1 MIHAEK
7 EAMSKVQHPNE
18 RKPQGPRSQRP
29 PFTWEEICMYLY
41 GHTAVETAIPGDQRK
56 IIKREENNPER
67 KKKRCS
73 LPSPSMVFPDEVKL
87 CKSSVPGAEFGVCA
101 AQPIP
106 PGTWIGPYEGQ
117 VVRCDELREGVHNIY
132 MWEIY
137 KDGKFSHFIDGSEE
151 YLSSW
156 MRFIQCA
163 RYREE
168 QNMTVFQYCGNIYYR
183 AFRHIP
189 AGRELLVWY
198 DEQYSEFIDVPALM
212 KARVIKEHTVQWKP
226 PGMEE
231 EPFFED
237 VRDQEFDEHERPL
250 DPFGLGLKDHGEPH
264 IWRCGQCTQTF
275 SQRVLLQMHV
285 CPQSPD
291 RPYQCGHCPSSFP
304 GPAELREHVVVH
316 INEKPFKCGF
326 CGRSFA
332 GATTLN
338 NHIRTHTGEKPFKCE
353 KCHKTFSQSTQL
365 SRHQKSPEECQRDSI
380 ERN

>member
-1 MIHAEK
+1 MNKACPLSE
-7 EAMSKVQHPNE
+7 SKYPVTGALAK
-18 RKPQGPRSQRP
+18 RPQFSL
-29 PFTWEEICMYLY
+29 EDICMYLY
-41 GHTAVETAIPGDQRK
+41 GHKPVEPALIEDQLK
-56 IIKREENNPER
+56 LLKQGENCQDR

-73 LPSPSMVFPDEVKL
+73 PQSPSLIFPDEVRL
-87 CKSSVPGAEFGVCA
+87 CKSSVPGADLGVCA
-101 AQPIP
+101 SQPIP

-117 VVRCDELREGVHNIY
+117 IVRREELREGAHNSY

-151 YLSSW
+151 FMSSW

-198 DEQYSEFIDVPALM
+198 DEKYSEFLDIPALM
-212 KARVIKEHTVQWKP
+212 KAKVVKEPTVQWKP
-226 PGMEE
+226 TGMEDDLLYDA
-231 EPFFED
+231 PRDED
-237 VRDQEFDEHERPL
+237 FDDPERSL
-250 DPFGLGLKDHGEPH
+250 DPYGLGLKDQGEPH
-264 IWRCGQCTQTF
+264 IWQCGQCSQTF

-291 RPYQCGHCPSSFP
+291 RPYQCGHCPSSFT
-304 GPAELREHVVVH
+304 GPSELREHVVIH

-365 SRHQKSPEECQRDSI
+365 SRHQKSPEECLRDNNV
-380 ERN
+380 ERK

>member
-1 MIHAEK
+1 
-7 EAMSKVQHPNE
+7 MSKVQPLTE
-18 RKPQGPRSQRP
+18 RKPEGPGSKRP

-41 GHTAVETAIPGDQRK
+41 GHTPMEPAITEDQRK
-56 IIKREENNPER
+56 NVKREENGPER

-73 LPSPSMVFPDEVKL
+73 LPSPSMMFPDEVKL

-117 VVRCDELREGVHNIY
+117 VVRCDELREGVHNSY
-132 MWEIY
+132 MWE
-137 KDGKFSHFIDGSEE
+137 
-151 YLSSW
+151 
-156 MRFIQCA
+156 
-163 RYREE
+163 
-168 QNMTVFQYCGNIYYR
+168 
-183 AFRHIP
+183 
-189 AGRELLVWY
+189 
-198 DEQYSEFIDVPALM
+198 
-212 KARVIKEHTVQWKP
+212 
-226 PGMEE
+226 
-231 EPFFED
+231 
-237 VRDQEFDEHERPL
+237 EFDDHERPL

-304 GPAELREHVVVH
+304 GPAELREHVVIH

-353 KCHKTFSQSTQL
+353 KCHMTFSQSTQL
-365 SRHQKSPEECQRDSI
+365 SRHQKSPEECQGDPK
-380 ERN
+380 ERK

>member
-1 MIHAEK
+1 MNKTPALPELK
-7 EAMSKVQHPNE
+7 MTSPGSK
-18 RKPQGPRSQRP
+18 RP
-29 PFTWEEICMYLY
+29 PFSWEEICMYLY
-41 GHTAVETAIPGDQRK
+41 GHVPVEPAIPDDRRK
-56 IIKREENNPER
+56 LMKHEEPSPER

-73 LPSPSMVFPDEVKL
+73 LPSPSSVFPDEVKL
-87 CKSSVPGAEFGVCA
+87 CRSSVPGAEYGVCA

-117 VVRCDELREGVHNIY
+117 VVRRDELQDGAHNKY

-151 YLSSW
+151 YMSSW

-163 RYREE
+163 RYKEE

-198 DEQYSEFIDVPALM
+198 DEKYSEFIDVPALM
-212 KARVIKEHTVQWKP
+212 KTRVVKEHTVQWKP
-226 PGMEE
+226 PGVDEE
-231 EPFFED
+231 ILFED
-237 VRDQEFDEHERPL
+237 SRDQDFDDPERPL

-264 IWRCGQCTQTF
+264 IWRCGQCSQTF

-304 GPAELREHVVVH
+304 GPAELREHVVIH

-338 NHIRTHTGEKPFKCE
+338 NHIRTHTGEKPFKCD

-365 SRHQKSPEECQRDSI
+365 SRHQKSPEECQRDVI
-380 ERN
+380 ERK

>member
-1 MIHAEK
+1 
-7 EAMSKVQHPNE
+7 MSKLSSVPE
-18 RKPQGPRSQRP
+18 LKTARPGSQGPQFS
-29 PFTWEEICMYLY
+29 WEEICMYLY
-41 GHTAVETAIPGDQRK
+41 GHKPVEPAVLEDQRK
-56 IIKREENNPER
+56 VVKLEENCQVDR
-67 KKKRCS
+67 KRKRCS
-73 LPSPSMVFPDEVKL
+73 LPSPSLIFPDEVRL
-87 CKSSVPGAEFGVCA
+87 CKSSVPGAKYGVCA

-117 VVRCDELREGVHNIY
+117 VVRREELREGVHNSF

-137 KDGKFSHFIDGSEE
+137 KDGRFSHFIDGSEE
-151 YLSSW
+151 YMSSW
-156 MRFIQCA
+156 MRYIQCA
-163 RYREE
+163 RYKDE

-189 AGRELLVWY
+189 ADRELLVWY
-198 DEQYSEFIDVPALM
+198 DEKYSEFIDIPALL
-212 KARVIKEHTVQWKP
+212 KARTLKEHTVAWKP
-226 PGMEE
+226 TGMDEE
-231 EPFFED
+231 MLFED
-237 VRDQEFDEHERPL
+237 SRDQDYDEPESSL
-250 DPFGLGLKDHGEPH
+250 DPFGLGLKDHGDAH
-264 IWRCGQCTQTF
+264 IWKCGQCSQTF

-304 GPAELREHVVVH
+304 GPAELREHVVIH

-365 SRHQKSPEECQRDSI
+365 SRHQKCPEECLKDVNKDRKLT
-380 ERN
+380 

>member
-1 MIHAEK
+1 
-7 EAMSKVQHPNE
+7 MSKLSSVPELKITRPGSNG
-18 RKPQGPRSQRP
+18 PQFS
-29 PFTWEEICMYLY
+29 WEEIYMYLY
-41 GHTAVETAIPGDQRK
+41 GHKPVEPAVLEDQRK
-56 IIKREENNPER
+56 VVKLEENCQDR
-67 KKKRCS
+67 KRKRCS
-73 LPSPSMVFPDEVKL
+73 LPSPSLIFPDEVRL
-87 CKSSVPGAEFGVCA
+87 CKSSVPGAKYGVCA
-101 AQPIP
+101 AQSIP

-117 VVRCDELREGVHNIY
+117 VVRREELREGVHNSF

-151 YLSSW
+151 YMSSW
-156 MRFIQCA
+156 MRYIQCA
-163 RYREE
+163 RYKDE

-198 DEQYSEFIDVPALM
+198 DEKYSEFIDIPALL
-212 KARVIKEHTVQWKP
+212 KARTLKEHTVAWKP
-226 PGMEE
+226 TGMDEE
-231 EPFFED
+231 MLFED
-237 VRDQEFDEHERPL
+237 SRDQDYDEPESSL
-250 DPFGLGLKDHGEPH
+250 DPFGLGLKDHGDAH
-264 IWRCGQCTQTF
+264 IWKCGQCSQTF

-304 GPAELREHVVVH
+304 GPAELREHVVIH

-338 NHIRTHTGEKPFKCE
+338 NHIRTHTGEKPFRCD

-365 SRHQKSPEECQRDSI
+365 SRHQKCPEECLKDVNKDRKLT
-380 ERN
+380 